1 MKIMVTGAAGYIGSI
16 VARDLATEH
25 EVVGVDMRPMPNVPD
40 SRVMDLNSYEEI
52 FDALDGVEGIK
63 SCKVDFESKTATI
76 IFDVEKIDREKI
88 AKTIQKGTYYKV
100 MDLSK
105 KEENSRSFW
114 NWLFRIG

>member
-52 FDALDGVEGIK
+52 FDALDAPYIK
-63 SCKVDFESKTATI
+63 RLDASLPADELLSRA
-76 IFDVEKIDREKI
+76 IDLVTPHLE
-88 AKTIQKGTYYKV
+88 
-100 MDLSK
+100 
-105 KEENSRSFW
+105 
-114 NWLFRIG
+114 